1 MKPLIKSFKPGMHL
15 FHENDRSREL
25 YIIQSGN
32 IKVYRM
38 TGSREIELA
47 VIGKGAVLGE
57 MALIDGKPRS
67 ASAKAIDDCVVAV
80 IDSES
85 FFENIT
91 GVPGWFMTIIKMA
104 SQKIRMTNLRLK
116 TVQCEHEEA
125 NIVITLYYLFKKF
138 NSDGT
143 VSLSSLHHN
152 LTELLGVTT
161 QQISLVIKFLTKNG
175 FLEITSDRCSIL
187 DISRFKEYCDFL
199 HLLIQKSFVKVK
211 AFPPEMTKF
220 IIITAAE
227 YPGILEC
234 NEPATAISGNEF
246 WVLVVRE
253 KLEKSFSNAL
263 VSFKECNLLTC
274 IKTESKSN
282 EQSQNPLAAHQF
294 KINNLNWKRVCL
306 YAKYNQYMHII

>member
-1 MKPLIKSFKPGMHL
+1 MKPIIKSFKPGMHL
-15 FHENDRSREL
+15 FHENDRTREL

-32 IKVYRM
+32 IKVYRT
-38 TGSREIELA
+38 TGNREIELA
-47 VIGKGAVLGE
+47 VLGKGAVLGE

-85 FFENIT
+85 FFEKIA

-104 SQKIRMTNLRLK
+104 SQKIRLTNLRLK

-125 NIVITLYYLFKKF
+125 NIIITLYYLFKKF
-138 NSDGT
+138 NFDGA

-152 LTELLGVTT
+152 LTALLGVTN
-161 QQISLVIKFLTKNG
+161 QQISLVIEFLIKNC
-175 FLEITSDRCSIL
+175 FLENTADHCTIL

-199 HLLIQKSFVKVK
+199 HLLIRKSFVKVK
-211 AFPPEMTKF
+211 TFPSEMTRF
-220 IIITAAE
+220 IITTAAD

-234 NEPATAISGNEF
+234 SEPATSLSGNEF
-246 WVLVVRE
+246 WALVL
-253 KLEKSFSNAL
+253 KTDLENTYSNAL
-263 VSFKECNLLTC
+263 VLFKENNLLTC
-274 IKTESKSN
+274 IKSESKGT
-282 EQSQNPLAAHQF
+282 EQNQNPLAAHQF

-306 YAKYNQYMHII
+306 YAKYNQYMNIA